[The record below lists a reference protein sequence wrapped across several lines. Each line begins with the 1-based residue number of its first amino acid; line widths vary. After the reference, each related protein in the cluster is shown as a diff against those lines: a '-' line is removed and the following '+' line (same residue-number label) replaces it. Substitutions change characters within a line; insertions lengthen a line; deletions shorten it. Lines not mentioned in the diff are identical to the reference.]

1 MKESFVIDWII
12 IPRDFDKVKDKL
24 KEARA
29 QILELQKERMG
40 QRDKISFARFRISDL
55 EITLEDIQDR
65 HQLYMKNLMEH
76 TSIPPKRMST
86 SEAPTL
92 THATIE
98 ELVAH
103 SIAVLLKAQAAMME
117 STNNPNSKPRKTSVQ
132 RNCAYEKFTSYQ
144 LSYFNGTDRAIGL
157 IRWLL
162 NKLNQYFS
170 RSKYAEEDKV
180 RFAISTLTKE
190 ALSWWI

>member
-1 MKESFVIDWII
+1 MKERFVIDWII
-12 IPRDFDKVKDKL
+12 IPMDFDKVKDKL
-24 KEARA
+24 KKACA
-29 QILELQKERMG
+29 QILDLQKEHTG
-40 QRDKISFARFRISDL
+40 QRDKISFARFRIYDL

-103 SIAVLLKAQAAMME
+103 SIAVILKAQAAMME

-144 LSYFNGTDRAIGL
+144 LSYFNDSTAGSINQSIPSTQILSESGEILLAVIKRCGL
-157 IRWLL
+157 G
-162 NKLNQYFS
+162 NK
-170 RSKYAEEDKV
+170 
-180 RFAISTLTKE
+180 
-190 ALSWWI
+190 